1 MMLYKDALY
10 PVFIHLANADDGR
23 HLLYEI
29 SVLIK
34 EEQGMTRYAK
44 APPTADTTR
53 APAATYEHRPAVNK
67 SVVLLGGSLS
77 QPEADVKQNSST
89 DSDGETSAKIPV
101 GTSSRVALVDALE
114 GLSRRDE
121 EKRLVNTY
129 RTYIKNAQADQARL
143 VKTRKEIARLRK
155 EGDPN
160 KRIPKLQ
167 QAV

>member
-1 MMLYKDALY
+1 MMRPKWCIIQLKSL
-10 PVFIHLANADDGR
+10 FTKEDGSR
-23 HLLYEI
+23 GSIRYMDKKRIQSWLNVNRLQLPLHNLDLDSNVSIRNPEEI
-29 SVLIK
+29 
-34 EEQGMTRYAK
+34 
-44 APPTADTTR
+44 
-53 APAATYEHRPAVNK
+53 
-67 SVVLLGGSLS
+67 
-77 QPEADVKQNSST
+77 VKQNSST